1 MINVGVIGVGYLGQH
16 HARIFS
22 ELAAESNCTPANL
35 RLSGDPIA
43 VRLSVVVDSDEN
55 RAKEIAKKY
64 GCDAFVDY
72 RDALDKADAFSIVAP
87 TTAHYEIA
95 MSCVMAGKDILIEK
109 PITATIEEADDL
121 IKAAE
126 KAAVIVQV
134 GHLERFNP
142 VISTLDSMIKDGMI
156 ENPPFIEAERVSPF
170 LGRGT
175 DVDITLDL
183 MIHDIDIVLA
193 LMRQTSS
200 VESRASD
207 GIINAPR
214 STLHAPRIKDM
225 KATGAKVVTDKIDIA
240 KTWIEFENG
249 ANAIF
254 TASRIAPEKS
264 RKLTLFQ
271 RDSYIAVDYQDMK
284 ITKFFRDGDKI
295 AQESIKPVKKEPLK
309 EELKDFLLCID
320 KRSRPKV
327 CAIKG
332 RDALKIAL
340 QVGEKIRQGW

>member
-1 MINVGVIGVGYLGQH
+1 MLNVGVIGVGYLGQH

-22 ELAAESNCTPANL
+22 DLAAESN
-35 RLSGDPIA
+35 A

-64 GCDAFVDY
+64 SCNALVDY
-72 RDALDKADAFSIVAP
+72 KDALGKADAFSIVTP

-95 MSCVMAGKDILIEK
+95 MACIMAGKDILIEK
-109 PITATIEEADDL
+109 PITVTIEEAESL

-126 KAAVIVQV
+126 KAGVIVQV

-142 VISTLDSMIKDGMI
+142 AISAMYDII
-156 ENPPFIEAERVSPF
+156 ESPLFIEAERVSPF
-170 LGRGT
+170 SGRGV

-183 MIHDIDIVLA
+183 MIHDIDIVL
-193 LMRQTSS
+193 S
-200 VESRASD
+200 VLNGSQVQGIMAS
-207 GIINAPR
+207 
-214 STLHAPRIKDM
+214 
-225 KATGAKVVTDKIDIA
+225 GAKVLTDSIDIA
-240 KTWIEFENG
+240 KAWVEFDNG
-249 ANAIF
+249 VSAIF

-271 RDSYIAVDYQDMK
+271 KDSYIVIDYQGME

-295 AQESIKPVKKEPLK
+295 LKESIKPDKKEPLK

-320 KRSRPKV
+320 KRIRPKV
-327 CAIKG
+327 CAVKG
-332 RDALKIAL
+332 QDALKIAL
-340 QVGEKIRQGW
+340 QVTKKIRQGW

>member
-1 MINVGVIGVGYLGQH
+1 MLDVGVIGVGYLGQH

-22 ELAAESNCTPANL
+22 ELAAESNRTPESL
-35 RLSGDPIA
+35 RLSGDPFA

-64 GCDAFVDY
+64 RCNAFVDY

-95 MSCVMAGKDILIEK
+95 MSCIMAGKDILIEK

-126 KAAVIVQV
+126 EAGVIIQV
-134 GHLERFNP
+134 GHLEQFNP
-142 VISTLDSMIKDGMI
+142 VISTLHNMNKDGLI
-156 ENPPFIEAERVSPF
+156 ENPLFIEAERVSQF

-183 MIHDIDIVLA
+183 MIHDIDIVLS
-193 LMRQTSS
+193 LMRQASS
-200 VESRASD
+200 VESQASNE
-207 GIINAPR
+207 IINAPR
-214 STLHAPRIKDM
+214 IKDI
-225 KATGAKVVTDKIDIA
+225 KATGAKVLTDKIDIA
-240 KTWIEFENG
+240 KTWIEFDNNV
-249 ANAIF
+249 NAIF
-254 TASRIAPEKS
+254 TASRIATEKS

-271 RDSYIAVDYQDMK
+271 KDSYIVVDYQDME
-284 ITKFFRDGDKI
+284 ITKFFRDGGKI
-295 AQESIKPVKKEPLK
+295 AQESIKSAKKEPLK

-340 QVGEKIRQGW
+340 EVGEKIRQGW

>member
-22 ELAAESNCTPANL
+22 ELAAESNCTPENL

-64 GCDAFVDY
+64 RCNAFVDY

-95 MSCVMAGKDILIEK
+95 MSCIMAGKDILIEK

-126 KAAVIVQV
+126 EAGVIIQV
-134 GHLERFNP
+134 GHLEQFNP
-142 VISTLDSMIKDGMI
+142 VISTLHNMNKDGLI
-156 ENPPFIEAERVSPF
+156 ENPLFIEAERVSPF
-170 LGRGT
+170 SGRGT

-193 LMRQTSS
+193 LISAEALSS
-200 VESRASD
+200 A
-207 GIINAPR
+207 
-214 STLHAPRIKDM
+214 LMKDI
-225 KATGAKVVTDKIDIA
+225 KATGAKVLTDKIDIA
-240 KTWIEFENG
+240 KAWIEFDNNV
-249 ANAIF
+249 NAIF

-271 RDSYIAVDYQDMK
+271 GDSYIVVDYQDME
-284 ITKFFRDGDKI
+284 ITKFFRDGGKI